1 MIIIFINT
9 DDDDDDDHDHDDH
22 DDDHDDDGYGDFS
35 FFHICV
41 YIDVYLI
48 RIPKCVNIPSIHSK
62 YNVYFPVSPSKSRH
76 GIGQNN
82 WARS

>member
-9 DDDDDDDHDHDDH
+9 DDDDHDDHDDH

-41 YIDVYLI
+41 YIDV
-48 RIPKCVNIPSIHSK
+48 
-62 YNVYFPVSPSKSRH
+62 
-76 GIGQNN
+76 
-82 WARS
+82 